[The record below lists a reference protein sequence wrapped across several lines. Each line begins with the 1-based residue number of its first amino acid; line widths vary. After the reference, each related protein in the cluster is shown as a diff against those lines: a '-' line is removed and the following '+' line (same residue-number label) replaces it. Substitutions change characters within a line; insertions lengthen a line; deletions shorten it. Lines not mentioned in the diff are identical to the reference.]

1 MIMGHGPIMYHP
13 APLMFFW
20 ARDLSQNYHKSASRS
35 MQPERISVLGTGRMR
50 QQEKYLY
57 RVAICD
63 YMAKRFLP
71 ELIGSEFRVQGVITY

>member
-1 MIMGHGPIMYHP
+1 
-13 APLMFFW
+13 
-20 ARDLSQNYHKSASRS
+20 

-71 ELIGSEFRVQGVITY
+71 ELIGSEFRVQGYNLLTAHTRNRER